1 LWRARATEHGLDRKA
16 VLGLLGRSPAAAP
29 ELVAVDVE
37 QLTEQASTFGRAEL
51 LQALAAAQPDGAR
64 LADIERVA
72 DVTLGDPDVVRLAE
86 FRAQAGVVEQRFT
99 TRDMLATESG
109 LIEGAL
115 ARRKTRVAVTSVRTV
130 ERVLDEHG
138 SLNPEQR
145 QLVRDVCRRGDGVAH
160 VRAAAGTGKTFALD
174 AARRAWERDGIAVLG
189 CALSARAAREL
200 QDQSAIAAFTIAAV
214 RRALDDGRQLPRR
227 CVRSRDGRHPLAG
240 LPRRSRSARS
250 RQARARRR

>member
-174 AARRAWERDGIAVLG
+174 APGERG
-189 CALSARAAREL
+189 SATASRC
-200 QDQSAIAAFTIAAV
+200 SA
-214 RRALDDGRQLPRR
+214 
-227 CVRSRDGRHPLAG
+227 
-240 LPRRSRSARS
+240 ARS
-250 RQARARRR
+250 RHEPRASFRIRARSRPSRSPRSAGLWTTAANCRDDASW